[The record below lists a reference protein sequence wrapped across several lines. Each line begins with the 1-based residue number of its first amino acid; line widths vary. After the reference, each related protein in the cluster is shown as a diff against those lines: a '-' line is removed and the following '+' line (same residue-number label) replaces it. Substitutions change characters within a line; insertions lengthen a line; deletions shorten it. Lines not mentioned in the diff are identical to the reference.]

1 MLPPPPAQVGMAA
14 IMNMGMGMGAPM
26 GLPVG
31 IGMSQIHGGMSSNT
45 STSNSTANNSISSMN
60 GVSIMGNSGGSAPLI
75 GAVPVSS
82 GANGSNGGLSSVPS
96 TPLSAALGPA
106 ALATLPNK
114 DISGQSSSRGG
125 GINFFERADRLAATM
140 TKRGQPEMQL
150 YGKGK

>member
-1 MLPPPPAQVGMAA
+1 
-14 IMNMGMGMGAPM
+14 MNMGMGMGAPM

-31 IGMSQIHGGMSSNT
+31 IGMSQIQGGVSSNT

-60 GVSIMGNSGGSAPLI
+60 GVSIMGNSGSAQTSLI

-114 DISGQSSSRGG
+114 DMGGQSSSRAG